1 MICEVK
7 EKQKIKRKL
16 WAYTFLTISFKTAII
31 FTLFLVCCERI
42 NDDLQGYLD
51 LLIEYSSYDT
61 EEINDI
67 DFVYMDS
74 SDENL
79 RNLREEYNLEIV
91 AGDGDEL
98 SRIMNLMFWVNEN
111 LEHDGSS
118 QNPYPPNAAN
128 IIETCINEDR
138 GVNCR
143 MLAIVL
149 NDFYLSM
156 GFKSRFV
163 TCKPHERDFNDCH
176 VINIVYSTQFDKWI
190 MMDPSFAGYFT
201 DEGDSFLDLFEV
213 REKLINDEVLIF
225 SSHLNHNGG
234 RYTEQTYRA
243 YLSKN
248 LFRFAC
254 PIESAFNYEAL
265 DYNDREYIELIPLNY
280 SSPEQNRY
288 TYTRNPEIFWAEP

>member
-1 MICEVK
+1 MKKLVVIITIILFCFSCE
-7 EKQKIKRKL
+7 
-16 WAYTFLTISFKTAII
+16 S
-31 FTLFLVCCERI
+31 I
-42 NDDLQGYLD
+42 NDDLQNYLN
-51 LLIEYSSYDT
+51 LLTTYSSYDYD
-61 EEINDI
+61 EINDI
-67 DFVYMDS
+67 EFTYMDS
-74 SDENL
+74 SDGDL
-79 RNLREEYNLEIV
+79 RALREDYGLDSI

-98 SRIMNLMFWVNEN
+98 SRIMNLMLWVNEN

-118 QNPYPPNAAN
+118 QNPYPPNAEN
-128 IIETCINEDR
+128 IIETCWNEDR

-190 MMDPSFAGYFT
+190 MMDPSFAGYFE
-201 DEGDSFLDLFEV
+201 DENDTFLDLFEV
-213 REKLINDEVLIF
+213 REKLVNDDELVF

-234 RYTEQTYRA
+234 RYTEQTYRT
-243 YLSKN
+243 YLAKN

-254 PIESAFNYEAL
+254 PIESAFNYEAQP
-265 DYNDREYIELIPLNY
+265 YSSREYIELIPLNY

-288 TYTRNPEIFWAEP
+288 TYTRNPDIFWAEP

>member
-1 MICEVK
+1 MSSKK
-7 EKQKIKRKL
+7 EKNVKRFEGKNTMKKLILIVIFIFFCISCEKIG
-16 WAYTFLTISFKTAII
+16 
-31 FTLFLVCCERI
+31 
-42 NDDLQGYLD
+42 DDLKRYTD
-51 LLIEYSSYDT
+51 LLVEYSEYDY

-67 DFVYMDS
+67 EFTYMDS
-74 SDENL
+74 SDADL
-79 RNLREEYNLEIV
+79 RTLREEYNLDAI

-118 QNPYPPNAAN
+118 ENPYPPNAAN
-128 IIETCINEDR
+128 IIETCMDEDR

-143 MLAIVL
+143 MLATVL

-163 TCKPHERDFNDCH
+163 TCEPYEYDFDDCH

-190 MMDPSFAGYFT
+190 MIDPSFAGYFT
-201 DEGDSFLDLFEV
+201 DENDNFLDLFEV
-213 REKLINDEVLIF
+213 REKLINDDILVF

-234 RYTEQTYRA
+234 RYTEQTYRT

-254 PIESAFNYEAL
+254 PVESSFNYEAL
-265 DYNDREYIELIPLNY
+265 NYNDREYIELIPLNY
-280 SSPEQNRY
+280 SSPGQNRF
-288 TYTRNPEIFWAEP
+288 TYTRNPDIFWAEP